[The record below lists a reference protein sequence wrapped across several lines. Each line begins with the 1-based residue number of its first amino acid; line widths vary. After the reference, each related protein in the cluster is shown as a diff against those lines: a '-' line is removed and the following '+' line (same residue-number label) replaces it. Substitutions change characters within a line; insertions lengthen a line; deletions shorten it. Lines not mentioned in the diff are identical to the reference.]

1 MVVLTEKLLDFLF
14 VFNLA
19 VLFVEAVRNALF
31 SASFQAVTDND
42 VAVRWDKCHRI
53 FFTFWLCTSF
63 VVLVFFRWYWS
74 SLNNSCLIVFAFFF
88 IMKYHVLFPHVFS
101 ISTEPSQSTPLIRI
115 LNTLYVYIFFYTFYF
130 KTEFY
135 TMH

>member
-42 VAVRWDKCHRI
+42 VAVR
-53 FFTFWLCTSF
+53 
-63 VVLVFFRWYWS
+63 
-74 SLNNSCLIVFAFFF
+74 
-88 IMKYHVLFPHVFS
+88 
-101 ISTEPSQSTPLIRI
+101 
-115 LNTLYVYIFFYTFYF
+115 
-130 KTEFY
+130 
-135 TMH
+135 